1 MRNTAMDVNKV
12 GIAVLVLLILILM
25 AFTPSMSRIGVAT
38 CIAGLQ
44 RKAYEVCES
53 FVSDEVSKKWLLN
66 EVDKIGE

>member
-1 MRNTAMDVNKV
+1 MDVNKV

-38 CIAGLQ
+38 SISGLR
-44 RKAYEVCES
+44 RKAYEVCEP
-53 FVSDEVSKKWLLN
+53 FAGGEVSKKWLLN

>member
-1 MRNTAMDVNKV
+1 MDVNKV

-38 CIAGLQ
+38 SISGLR
-44 RKAYEVCES
+44 RKAYEVCEP
-53 FVSDEVSKKWLLN
+53 FAGDEVSKKWLLN

>member
-1 MRNTAMDVNKV
+1 MKNTAMDVNKV

-38 CIAGLQ
+38 SIAGLR

-53 FVSDEVSKKWLLN
+53 FAGDEVSKKWLLK